1 MKMTLPFKPHVLA
14 LICSAGL
21 CAASTGLYIKS
32 RTVEA
37 PVEPQSTQL
46 AVSDAA
52 AVTFP
57 ATVSAPPVTP
67 AVVKSAFSTAQID
80 QWVAPVA
87 LYPDALLS
95 QVLMASTYPTNV
107 AQAVQWS
114 HDNPL
119 KQGDAAIQAV
129 SDQPWD
135 ASVKSLVAFPQLM
148 ALMGENPQWV
158 QNLGDAFLAQP
169 QDVMDSV
176 QRLRQLAQQTGSLK
190 SSTEQKVITTT
201 KKAVP
206 VKQTV
211 TAPVIPSNTVL
222 TANPVITEPATT
234 VISIEPANPDVVYIP
249 NYNPTVVY
257 GNWANTAYP
266 PVYLPPPAGEPF
278 VDSFVRGFGYSMGVA
293 TTYAL
298 FSSIDWDDDDHDH
311 HHHDN
316 DDYHHHDGG
325 HRDGNDWQHNGDN
338 INIDV
343 NNFNRITG
351 EHLTDK
357 NMAWRHNP
365 NYRNGVPYHDQDM
378 AKRFHQTDV
387 NGGMSATQL
396 PAPTRDS
403 QRQAAANQFQQRTHA
418 APVITRD
425 TQRQAAAQRFNE
437 AEHYGSY
444 DDFHDFSRRQPLTQ
458 QQKDAAPVITRDT
471 QRQAAAQRF
480 NEAEHYGSYD
490 DFHDFSRRQPLTQQ
504 QKDAARQR
512 YQSASPEQRQA
523 VRERM
528 QTNPKIQQRREA
540 ARERIQSASPE
551 QRQAVREKMQTNPQ
565 NQQRRDA
572 ARERIQSASP
582 EQRQVFKEKVQ
593 QRPLNQQQR
602 DNARQRVQSASP
614 EQRQV
619 FREKVQESR
628 PQRLNDSNHTV
639 RLNNEQRSAVRER
652 LSERGARRLER

>member
-21 CAASTGLYIKS
+21 CAASAGLYIKS

-37 PVEPQSTQL
+37 PVEAQSTQQN
-46 AVSDAA
+46 APDIS
-52 AVTFP
+52 AVTLP

-190 SSTEQKVITTT
+190 SSTEQKIITTT
-201 KKAVP
+201 KKVVP
-206 VKQTV
+206 VNQPAN
-211 TAPVIPSNTVL
+211 APVTQSNTVS
-222 TANPVITEPATT
+222 TSSPVVAEPAPTVIT
-234 VISIEPANPDVVYIP
+234 IEPANPDVVYIP
-249 NYNPTVVY
+249 NYNPNVVY
-257 GNWANTAYP
+257 GSWANTAYP

-278 VDSFVRGFGYSMGVA
+278 VDSFVREFGYSMGVA

-298 FSSIDWDDDDHDH
+298 FSSIDWDDEDHDH
-311 HHHDN
+311 HHHDD

-343 NNFNRITG
+343 NNFNHITG
-351 EHLTDK
+351 EHLTDN

-396 PAPTRDS
+396 PALSRDS
-403 QRQAAANQFQQRTHA
+403 QRQAAASQFQQRTYT
-418 APVITRD
+418 APVITRY

-444 DDFHDFSRRQPLTQ
+444 DDFR
-458 QQKDAAPVITRDT
+458 
-471 QRQAAAQRF
+471 
-480 NEAEHYGSYD
+480 E
-490 DFHDFSRRQPLTQQ
+490 FSRRQPLTQQ

-523 VRERM
+523 VRE
-528 QTNPKIQQRREA
+528 
-540 ARERIQSASPE
+540 
-551 QRQAVREKMQTNPQ
+551 KMQTNPQ
-565 NQQRRDA
+565 NQQRKEA
-572 ARERIQSASP
+572 ARERIQSATP

-628 PQRLNDSNHTV
+628 PQRLNDSNRTA

-652 LSERGARRLER
+652 L

>member
-21 CAASTGLYIKS
+21 CAASAGLYIKS

-37 PVEPQSTQL
+37 PVEPQSTQQT
-46 AVSDAA
+46 APDIT
-52 AVTFP
+52 AVTLP

-87 LYPDALLS
+87 LYPDSLLS
-95 QVLMASTYPTNV
+95 QVLMASTYPANV

-211 TAPVIPSNTVL
+211 TAPVIPSNTVS

-311 HHHDN
+311 HHD

-325 HRDGNDWQHNGDN
+325 HRDGNGWQHNGDN

-396 PAPTRDS
+396 PAPTRDR
-403 QRQAAANQFQQRTHA
+403 QRQAAASQFQQRTHA

-444 DDFHDFSRRQPLTQ
+444 DDFR
-458 QQKDAAPVITRDT
+458 
-471 QRQAAAQRF
+471 
-480 NEAEHYGSYD
+480 
-490 DFHDFSRRQPLTQQ
+490 DFSRRQPLTQQ

-523 VRERM
+523 VHEKM
-528 QTNPKIQQRREA
+528 QTNPQNQQRREA
-540 ARERIQSASPE
+540 ARERIQPASPE
-551 QRQAVREKMQTNPQ
+551 QRQTVREKMQTNPQ
-565 NQQRRDA
+565 IQQRRDA

-628 PQRLNDSNHTV
+628 PQRLNDSNHTA

>member
-21 CAASTGLYIKS
+21 CAASAGLYIKS

-37 PVEPQSTQL
+37 PVEAQSTQQN
-46 AVSDAA
+46 APDIS
-52 AVTFP
+52 AVTLP

-190 SSTEQKVITTT
+190 SSTEQKIITTT
-201 KKAVP
+201 KKVVP
-206 VKQTV
+206 VNQPAN
-211 TAPVIPSNTVL
+211 APVTQSNTVS
-222 TANPVITEPATT
+222 TSSPVVAEPAPTVIT
-234 VISIEPANPDVVYIP
+234 IEPANPDVVYIP
-249 NYNPTVVY
+249 NYNPNVVY
-257 GNWANTAYP
+257 GSWANTAYP

-278 VDSFVRGFGYSMGVA
+278 VDSFVREFGYSMGIA

-298 FSSIDWDDDDHDH
+298 FSSIDWDDEDHDH
-311 HHHDN
+311 HHHDD

-343 NNFNRITG
+343 NNFNHITG
-351 EHLTDK
+351 EHLTDN

-396 PAPTRDS
+396 PALSRDS
-403 QRQAAANQFQQRTHA
+403 QRQAAASQFQQRTYT
-418 APVITRD
+418 APVITRY

-444 DDFHDFSRRQPLTQ
+444 DDFR
-458 QQKDAAPVITRDT
+458 
-471 QRQAAAQRF
+471 
-480 NEAEHYGSYD
+480 E
-490 DFHDFSRRQPLTQQ
+490 FSRRQPLTQQ

-523 VRERM
+523 VRE
-528 QTNPKIQQRREA
+528 
-540 ARERIQSASPE
+540 
-551 QRQAVREKMQTNPQ
+551 KMQTNPQ
-565 NQQRRDA
+565 NQQRKEA
-572 ARERIQSASP
+572 ARERIQSATP

-628 PQRLNDSNHTV
+628 PQRLNDSNRTA

>member
-266 PVYLPPPAGEPF
+266 PVYMPPPAGEPF

-325 HRDGNDWQHNGDN
+325 HRDGNGWQHNGDN

-403 QRQAAANQFQQRTHA
+403 QRQAAANQFQQRTH
-418 APVITRD
+418 
-425 TQRQAAAQRFNE
+425 
-437 AEHYGSY
+437 
-444 DDFHDFSRRQPLTQ
+444 
-458 QQKDAAPVITRDT
+458 AAPVITRDT

-639 RLNNEQRSAVRER
+639 RLNNEQRSAVCER

>member
-37 PVEPQSTQL
+37 PVEPQSTQQT
-46 AVSDAA
+46 APDIT
-52 AVTFP
+52 AVTLP

-87 LYPDALLS
+87 LYPDSLLS
-95 QVLMASTYPTNV
+95 QVLMASTYPANV

-206 VKQTV
+206 VTQTV
-211 TAPVIPSNTVL
+211 TAPVIPSNTVS
-222 TANPVITEPATT
+222 TASPVITEPATT

-278 VDSFVRGFGYSMGVA
+278 IDSFVRGFGYSMGVA

-311 HHHDN
+311 HHDD

-325 HRDGNDWQHNGDN
+325 HRDGNGWQHNGDN

-403 QRQAAANQFQQRTHA
+403 QRQAAASQFQQRTHA

-437 AEHYGSY
+437 AENYGSY
-444 DDFHDFSRRQPLTQ
+444 DDFR
-458 QQKDAAPVITRDT
+458 
-471 QRQAAAQRF
+471 
-480 NEAEHYGSYD
+480 
-490 DFHDFSRRQPLTQQ
+490 DFSRRQPLTQQ

-523 VRERM
+523 VRE
-528 QTNPKIQQRREA
+528 
-540 ARERIQSASPE
+540 
-551 QRQAVREKMQTNPQ
+551 KMQTNPQ
-565 NQQRRDA
+565 IQQRRDA

-639 RLNNEQRSAVRER
+639 RLNNEQRSAVCER

>member
-21 CAASTGLYIKS
+21 CAASAGLYIKS

-37 PVEPQSTQL
+37 PVETQSTQL

-52 AVTFP
+52 AVTLP

-201 KKAVP
+201 KKTVP
-206 VKQTV
+206 VTQTV
-211 TAPVIPSNTVL
+211 TAPVIPSNTVS

-234 VISIEPANPDVVYIP
+234 VISIEPGNPDVVYIP

-311 HHHDN
+311 HHHD
-316 DDYHHHDGG
+316 DDNYHHHDGG
-325 HRDGNDWQHNGDN
+325 HRDGNGWQHNGDN

-403 QRQAAANQFQQRTHA
+403 QRQAAASQFQQRTHA

-444 DDFHDFSRRQPLTQ
+444 DDFRDFSRRQPLTQ
-458 QQKDAAPVITRDT
+458 QQKDALVSVIS
-471 QRQAAAQRF
+471 QLLL
-480 NEAEHYGSYD
+480 S
-490 DFHDFSRRQPLTQQ
+490 S
-504 QKDAARQR
+504 ARQFTR
-512 YQSASPEQRQA
+512 KCRL
-523 VRERM
+523 
-528 QTNPKIQQRREA
+528 TRRTSSE
-540 ARERIQSASPE
+540 E
-551 QRQAVREKMQTNPQ
+551 
-565 NQQRRDA
+565 
-572 ARERIQSASP
+572 
-582 EQRQVFKEKVQ
+582 
-593 QRPLNQQQR
+593 
-602 DNARQRVQSASP
+602 RQRVSAFSPPRLSSARQSARKCRLTHRSSS
-614 EQRQV
+614 EETQRVSV
-619 FREKVQESR
+619 FSQ
-628 PQRLNDSNHTV
+628 P
-639 RLNNEQRSAVRER
+639 R
-652 LSERGARRLER
+652 LSSARCLRKKYSSAH

>member
-21 CAASTGLYIKS
+21 CAASAGLYIKS

-37 PVEPQSTQL
+37 PVEAQSTQL

-52 AVTFP
+52 AVTLP

-87 LYPDALLS
+87 LYPDSLLS

-211 TAPVIPSNTVL
+211 TAPVIPSNTVS

-249 NYNPTVVY
+249 NYNPTMVY
-257 GNWANTAYP
+257 GTGPILRIRRFICHHQPENRLLTALCADSAIAWALLPRTHYSAASTGTMTIMTIIIMTMMIITTTMAVIVTVMAGNTT
-266 PVYLPPPAGEPF
+266 
-278 VDSFVRGFGYSMGVA
+278 A
-293 TTYAL
+293 TT
-298 FSSIDWDDDDHDH
+298 SIS
-311 HHHDN
+311 
-316 DDYHHHDGG
+316 
-325 HRDGNDWQHNGDN
+325 
-338 INIDV
+338 
-343 NNFNRITG
+343 T
-351 EHLTDK
+351 
-357 NMAWRHNP
+357 
-365 NYRNGVPYHDQDM
+365 
-378 AKRFHQTDV
+378 
-387 NGGMSATQL
+387 
-396 PAPTRDS
+396 
-403 QRQAAANQFQQRTHA
+403 
-418 APVITRD
+418 
-425 TQRQAAAQRFNE
+425 
-437 AEHYGSY
+437 
-444 DDFHDFSRRQPLTQ
+444 
-458 QQKDAAPVITRDT
+458 
-471 QRQAAAQRF
+471 
-480 NEAEHYGSYD
+480 
-490 DFHDFSRRQPLTQQ
+490 
-504 QKDAARQR
+504 
-512 YQSASPEQRQA
+512 
-523 VRERM
+523 
-528 QTNPKIQQRREA
+528 
-540 ARERIQSASPE
+540 
-551 QRQAVREKMQTNPQ
+551 
-565 NQQRRDA
+565 
-572 ARERIQSASP
+572 
-582 EQRQVFKEKVQ
+582 
-593 QRPLNQQQR
+593 
-602 DNARQRVQSASP
+602 
-614 EQRQV
+614 
-619 FREKVQESR
+619 
-628 PQRLNDSNHTV
+628 
-639 RLNNEQRSAVRER
+639 
-652 LSERGARRLER
+652 

>member
-37 PVEPQSTQL
+37 PVEPQSTQQT
-46 AVSDAA
+46 APDIT
-52 AVTFP
+52 AVTLP

-87 LYPDALLS
+87 LYPDSLLS
-95 QVLMASTYPTNV
+95 QVLMASTYPANV

-222 TANPVITEPATT
+222 TASPVITEPATT

-278 VDSFVRGFGYSMGVA
+278 IDSFVRGFGYSMGVA

-311 HHHDN
+311 HHD

-325 HRDGNDWQHNGDN
+325 HRDGNGWQHNGDN

-403 QRQAAANQFQQRTHA
+403 QRQAAASQFQQRTHA

-437 AEHYGSY
+437 AENYGSY
-444 DDFHDFSRRQPLTQ
+444 DDFR
-458 QQKDAAPVITRDT
+458 
-471 QRQAAAQRF
+471 
-480 NEAEHYGSYD
+480 
-490 DFHDFSRRQPLTQQ
+490 DFSRRQPLTQQ

-523 VRERM
+523 VRE
-528 QTNPKIQQRREA
+528 
-540 ARERIQSASPE
+540 
-551 QRQAVREKMQTNPQ
+551 KMQTNPQ
-565 NQQRRDA
+565 IQQRRDA

-652 LSERGARRLER
+652 LSERGARRQER

>member
-37 PVEPQSTQL
+37 PVEPQSTQQT
-46 AVSDAA
+46 APDIT
-52 AVTFP
+52 AVTLP

-87 LYPDALLS
+87 LYPDSLLS
-95 QVLMASTYPTNV
+95 QVLMASTYPANV

-211 TAPVIPSNTVL
+211 TAPVIPSNTVS

-311 HHHDN
+311 HHHDD

-325 HRDGNDWQHNGDN
+325 HRDGNGWQHNGDN

-403 QRQAAANQFQQRTHA
+403 QRQAAA
-418 APVITRD
+418 
-425 TQRQAAAQRFNE
+425 QRFNE

-444 DDFHDFSRRQPLTQ
+444 DDFR
-458 QQKDAAPVITRDT
+458 
-471 QRQAAAQRF
+471 
-480 NEAEHYGSYD
+480 
-490 DFHDFSRRQPLTQQ
+490 DFSRRQPLTQQ

-523 VRERM
+523 VHEKM
-528 QTNPKIQQRREA
+528 QTNPQNQQRREA
-540 ARERIQSASPE
+540 ARERIQPASPE

-565 NQQRRDA
+565 IQQRRDA

-628 PQRLNDSNHTV
+628 PQRLNDSNHTA

>member
-87 LYPDALLS
+87 LYPDTLLS

-311 HHHDN
+311 HHDD

-325 HRDGNDWQHNGDN
+325 HRDGNGWQHNGDN

-458 QQKDAAPVITRDT
+458 QQKDAA
-471 QRQAAAQRF
+471 
-480 NEAEHYGSYD
+480 
-490 DFHDFSRRQPLTQQ
+490 
-504 QKDAARQR
+504 RQR

-528 QTNPKIQQRREA
+528 QTNPQIQQRREA

>member
-21 CAASTGLYIKS
+21 CAASAGLYIKS

-37 PVEPQSTQL
+37 PVEPQSTQQT
-46 AVSDAA
+46 APDIT
-52 AVTFP
+52 AVTLP

-222 TANPVITEPATT
+222 TANPV
-234 VISIEPANPDVVYIP
+234 NPDVVYIP

-311 HHHDN
+311 HHHDD

-325 HRDGNDWQHNGDN
+325 HRDGNGWQHNGDN

-458 QQKDAAPVITRDT
+458 QQKDAA
-471 QRQAAAQRF
+471 
-480 NEAEHYGSYD
+480 
-490 DFHDFSRRQPLTQQ
+490 
-504 QKDAARQR
+504 RQR
-512 YQSASPEQRQA
+512 Y
-523 VRERM
+523 
-528 QTNPKIQQRREA
+528 
-540 ARERIQSASPE
+540 QSASPE

-639 RLNNEQRSAVRER
+639 RLNNEQRSAVHER

>member
-37 PVEPQSTQL
+37 PVEPQSTQQT
-46 AVSDAA
+46 APDIT
-52 AVTFP
+52 AVTLP

-87 LYPDALLS
+87 LYPDSLLS
-95 QVLMASTYPTNV
+95 QVLMASTYPANV

-222 TANPVITEPATT
+222 TASPVITEPATT

-257 GNWANTAYP
+257 GTGPILRIRRFICHHQPENRLLTALCADSAIAWVLLPRTHYSAASTGMTTIMTIIIMTMMIIITTMAVIVTVMAGNTT
-266 PVYLPPPAGEPF
+266 
-278 VDSFVRGFGYSMGVA
+278 A
-293 TTYAL
+293 TT
-298 FSSIDWDDDDHDH
+298 SISTSTISTVSPVSILLIRIWH
-311 HHHDN
+311 
-316 DDYHHHDGG
+316 GG
-325 HRDGNDWQHNGDN
+325 TIQTTVMVCPIMIRIWQSGF
-338 INIDV
+338 I
-343 NNFNRITG
+343 
-351 EHLTDK
+351 K
-357 NMAWRHNP
+357 P
-365 NYRNGVPYHDQDM
+365 
-378 AKRFHQTDV
+378 
-387 NGGMSATQL
+387 MST
-396 PAPTRDS
+396 
-403 QRQAAANQFQQRTHA
+403 
-418 APVITRD
+418 
-425 TQRQAAAQRFNE
+425 
-437 AEHYGSY
+437 AE
-444 DDFHDFSRRQPLTQ
+444 
-458 QQKDAAPVITRDT
+458 
-471 QRQAAAQRF
+471 
-480 NEAEHYGSYD
+480 
-490 DFHDFSRRQPLTQQ
+490 
-504 QKDAARQR
+504 
-512 YQSASPEQRQA
+512 
-523 VRERM
+523 
-528 QTNPKIQQRREA
+528 
-540 ARERIQSASPE
+540 
-551 QRQAVREKMQTNPQ
+551 
-565 NQQRRDA
+565 
-572 ARERIQSASP
+572 
-582 EQRQVFKEKVQ
+582 
-593 QRPLNQQQR
+593 
-602 DNARQRVQSASP
+602 
-614 EQRQV
+614 
-619 FREKVQESR
+619 
-628 PQRLNDSNHTV
+628 
-639 RLNNEQRSAVRER
+639 
-652 LSERGARRLER
+652 

>member
-21 CAASTGLYIKS
+21 CAASAGLYIKS

-37 PVEPQSTQL
+37 PVEAPVEAQSTQQT
-46 AVSDAA
+46 APDIS
-52 AVTFP
+52 AVTLP
-57 ATVSAPPVTP
+57 ATVSVPPVTP

-87 LYPDALLS
+87 LYPDSLLS
-95 QVLMASTYPTNV
+95 QVLMASTYPANV

-190 SSTEQKVITTT
+190 SSTEQKIITTT
-201 KKAVP
+201 KKVVP
-206 VKQTV
+206 VNQPAN
-211 TAPVIPSNTVL
+211 APATQSNTVS
-222 TANPVITEPATT
+222 TSSPVVAEPAPTVIT
-234 VISIEPANPDVVYIP
+234 IEPANPDVVYIP
-249 NYNPTVVY
+249 NYNPNVVY
-257 GNWANTAYP
+257 GSWANTAYP

-311 HHHDN
+311 HHHDD

-365 NYRNGVPYHDQDM
+365 NYRNGVTYHDQDM

-396 PAPTRDS
+396 PALSRDS
-403 QRQAAANQFQQRTHA
+403 QRQAAASQFQQRTHA

-437 AEHYGSY
+437 AEHNGSY
-444 DDFHDFSRRQPLTQ
+444 DDFREFSR
-458 QQKDAAPVITRDT
+458 
-471 QRQAAAQRF
+471 
-480 NEAEHYGSYD
+480 H
-490 DFHDFSRRQPLTQQ
+490 QPLTQQ

-523 VRERM
+523 VREKI
-528 QTNPKIQQRREA
+528 QANPQNQQRREA
-540 ARERIQSASPE
+540 ARQRIQSASPE
-551 QRQAVREKMQTNPQ
+551 L
-565 NQQRRDA
+565 
-572 ARERIQSASP
+572 
-582 EQRQVFKEKVQ
+582 RQVFKEKVQ
-593 QRPLNQQQR
+593 QRPLNQEQR

-614 EQRQV
+614 EQRPF

-628 PQRLNDSNHTV
+628 PQRLNDSNRTA
-639 RLNNEQRSAVRER
+639 RLNNEQWSAVRER

>member
-37 PVEPQSTQL
+37 PVEPQSTQQT
-46 AVSDAA
+46 APDIT
-52 AVTFP
+52 AVTLP

-87 LYPDALLS
+87 LYPDSLLS
-95 QVLMASTYPTNV
+95 QVLMASTYPANV

-158 QNLGDAFLAQP
+158 QILAQP

-206 VKQTV
+206 VTQTV
-211 TAPVIPSNTVL
+211 TAPVIPSNTVS
-222 TANPVITEPATT
+222 TASPVITEPATT

-278 VDSFVRGFGYSMGVA
+278 IDSFVRGFGYSMGVA

-311 HHHDN
+311 HHHDD

-325 HRDGNDWQHNGDN
+325 HRDGNGWQHNGDN

-403 QRQAAANQFQQRTHA
+403 QRQAAASQFQQRTHA

-437 AEHYGSY
+437 AENYGSY
-444 DDFHDFSRRQPLTQ
+444 DDFR
-458 QQKDAAPVITRDT
+458 
-471 QRQAAAQRF
+471 
-480 NEAEHYGSYD
+480 
-490 DFHDFSRRQPLTQQ
+490 DFSRRQPLTQQ

-523 VRERM
+523 VREKM
-528 QTNPKIQQRREA
+528 QTNPQIQQRRDA

-565 NQQRRDA
+565 IQQRRDA

-652 LSERGARRLER
+652 LSERGARRQER

>member
-206 VKQTV
+206 VTQTV
-211 TAPVIPSNTVL
+211 TAPVIPSNTVS
-222 TANPVITEPATT
+222 TATPVITEPATT
-234 VISIEPANPDVVYIP
+234 VISIEPGNPDVVYIP

-311 HHHDN
+311 HHHDDDDYHHDD

-325 HRDGNDWQHNGDN
+325 HRDGNGWQHNGDN

-403 QRQAAANQFQQRTHA
+403 QRQAAASQFQQRTHA

-444 DDFHDFSRRQPLTQ
+444 DDFRDFSRRQPL
-458 QQKDAAPVITRDT
+458 I
-471 QRQAAAQRF
+471 
-480 NEAEHYGSYD
+480 
-490 DFHDFSRRQPLTQQ
+490 QQ

-528 QTNPKIQQRREA
+528 QTNPQIQQRREA

-565 NQQRRDA
+565 IQQRRDA

-628 PQRLNDSNHTV
+628 PQRLNDSNHTG

>member
-311 HHHDN
+311 HHD

-325 HRDGNDWQHNGDN
+325 HRDGNGWQHNGDN

-403 QRQAAANQFQQRTHA
+403 QRQAAANQFQQRTH
-418 APVITRD
+418 
-425 TQRQAAAQRFNE
+425 
-437 AEHYGSY
+437 
-444 DDFHDFSRRQPLTQ
+444 
-458 QQKDAAPVITRDT
+458 AAPVITRDT

-639 RLNNEQRSAVRER
+639 RLNNEQRSAVCER

>member
-21 CAASTGLYIKS
+21 CAASAGLYIKS

-37 PVEPQSTQL
+37 PVEAQSTQQT
-46 AVSDAA
+46 APDIS
-52 AVTFP
+52 AVTLP
-57 ATVSAPPVTP
+57 ATVSVPPVTP

-87 LYPDALLS
+87 LYPDSLLS
-95 QVLMASTYPTNV
+95 QVLMASTYPANV

-129 SDQPWD
+129 SGQPWD

-190 SSTEQKVITTT
+190 SSTEQKIITTT
-201 KKAVP
+201 KKVVP
-206 VKQTV
+206 VNQPAN
-211 TAPVIPSNTVL
+211 APATQSNTVS
-222 TANPVITEPATT
+222 TSSPVVAEPAPTVIT
-234 VISIEPANPDVVYIP
+234 IEPANPDVVYIP
-249 NYNPTVVY
+249 NYNPNVVY
-257 GNWANTAYP
+257 GSWANTAYP

-311 HHHDN
+311 HHHDD

-365 NYRNGVPYHDQDM
+365 NYRNGVTYHDQDM

-396 PAPTRDS
+396 PALSRDS
-403 QRQAAANQFQQRTHA
+403 QRQAAASQFQQRTHA

-437 AEHYGSY
+437 AEHNGSY
-444 DDFHDFSRRQPLTQ
+444 DDFR
-458 QQKDAAPVITRDT
+458 
-471 QRQAAAQRF
+471 
-480 NEAEHYGSYD
+480 
-490 DFHDFSRRQPLTQQ
+490 DFSRRQPLTQQ

-523 VRERM
+523 VHEKI
-528 QTNPKIQQRREA
+528 QANPQNQQRREA
-540 ARERIQSASPE
+540 ARQRIQSAPPE

-565 NQQRRDA
+565 NQQRREA
-572 ARERIQSASP
+572 ARQRIQSASP
-582 EQRQVFKEKVQ
+582 ELRQVFKEKVQ
-593 QRPLNQQQR
+593 QRPLNQEQR

-614 EQRQV
+614 EQRPF

-628 PQRLNDSNHTV
+628 PQRLNDSNRTA

>member
-21 CAASTGLYIKS
+21 CSASAGLYIKS

-37 PVEPQSTQL
+37 PVEAQSTQL
-46 AVSDAA
+46 AAPDIT
-52 AVTFP
+52 AVTLP

-67 AVVKSAFSTAQID
+67 AVVKTAFSTAQID

-87 LYPDALLS
+87 LYPDSLLS
-95 QVLMASTYPTNV
+95 QVLMASTYPANV

-201 KKAVP
+201 KKAIP

-211 TAPVIPSNTVL
+211 TAPVIPPNTVT

-311 HHHDN
+311 HHDD

-325 HRDGNDWQHNGDN
+325 HRDGNGWQHNGDN

-403 QRQAAANQFQQRTHA
+403 QRQAAASQFQQRTHA
-418 APVITRD
+418 TPVITRD

-444 DDFHDFSRRQPLTQ
+444 DDFR
-458 QQKDAAPVITRDT
+458 
-471 QRQAAAQRF
+471 
-480 NEAEHYGSYD
+480 
-490 DFHDFSRRQPLTQQ
+490 DFSRRQPLTQQ

-528 QTNPKIQQRREA
+528 QTNPQNQQRKEA

-551 QRQAVREKMQTNPQ
+551 QRQALREKMQNRPITQ
-565 NQQRRDA
+565 QQREA
-572 ARERIQSASP
+572 ARQRIQSATP
-582 EQRQVFKEKVQ
+582 EQRQVFREKVQ
-593 QRPLNQQQR
+593 QRPQNQQQR
-602 DNARQRVQSASP
+602 DNARQRVQSASL

-628 PQRLNDSNHTV
+628 PQRLNDSNRTA

>member
-21 CAASTGLYIKS
+21 CAASAGLYIKS

-37 PVEPQSTQL
+37 PVEPLSTQL

-52 AVTFP
+52 AVTLP

-87 LYPDALLS
+87 LYPDSLLS
-95 QVLMASTYPTNV
+95 QVLMASTYPANV

-211 TAPVIPSNTVL
+211 TVPVIPSNTVSA
-222 TANPVITEPATT
+222 ANPVITEPATT

-311 HHHDN
+311 HHHDD

-325 HRDGNDWQHNGDN
+325 HRDGNGWQHNGDN

-403 QRQAAANQFQQRTHA
+403 QRQAAASQFQQRTHA

-444 DDFHDFSRRQPLTQ
+444 DDFR
-458 QQKDAAPVITRDT
+458 
-471 QRQAAAQRF
+471 
-480 NEAEHYGSYD
+480 
-490 DFHDFSRRQPLTQQ
+490 DFSRRQPLTQQ

-528 QTNPKIQQRREA
+528 QTNPQIQQRREA
-540 ARERIQSASPE
+540 ARERIQPASPE
-551 QRQAVREKMQTNPQ
+551 QR
-565 NQQRRDA
+565 
-572 ARERIQSASP
+572 
-582 EQRQVFKEKVQ
+582 
-593 QRPLNQQQR
+593 
-602 DNARQRVQSASP
+602 
-614 EQRQV
+614 
-619 FREKVQESR
+619 
-628 PQRLNDSNHTV
+628 
-639 RLNNEQRSAVRER
+639 
-652 LSERGARRLER
+652 

>member
-107 AQAVQWS
+107 AQAV
-114 HDNPL
+114 
-119 KQGDAAIQAV
+119 
-129 SDQPWD
+129 
-135 ASVKSLVAFPQLM
+135 
-148 ALMGENPQWV
+148 QWV

-325 HRDGNDWQHNGDN
+325 HRDGNGWQHNGDN

-403 QRQAAANQFQQRTHA
+403 QRQAAANQFQQRTH
-418 APVITRD
+418 
-425 TQRQAAAQRFNE
+425 
-437 AEHYGSY
+437 
-444 DDFHDFSRRQPLTQ
+444 
-458 QQKDAAPVITRDT
+458 AAPVITRDT

-639 RLNNEQRSAVRER
+639 RLNNEQRSAVCER

>member
-21 CAASTGLYIKS
+21 CAASAGLYIKS

-37 PVEPQSTQL
+37 PVEPLSTQL

-52 AVTFP
+52 AVTLP

-87 LYPDALLS
+87 LYPDSLLS
-95 QVLMASTYPTNV
+95 QVLMASTYPANV

-311 HHHDN
+311 HHD

-325 HRDGNDWQHNGDN
+325 HRDGNGWQHNGDN

-403 QRQAAANQFQQRTHA
+403 QRQAAASQFQQRTHA

-444 DDFHDFSRRQPLTQ
+444 DDFR
-458 QQKDAAPVITRDT
+458 
-471 QRQAAAQRF
+471 
-480 NEAEHYGSYD
+480 
-490 DFHDFSRRQPLTQQ
+490 DFSRRQPLTQQ

-528 QTNPKIQQRREA
+528 QTNPQIQQRREA

-565 NQQRRDA
+565 IQQRREA

-628 PQRLNDSNHTV
+628 PQRLNDSNHTA
-639 RLNNEQRSAVRER
+639 RLNNDQRSAVRER

>member
-21 CAASTGLYIKS
+21 CAASAGLYIKS

-37 PVEPQSTQL
+37 PVEAQSTQQT
-46 AVSDAA
+46 APDIS
-52 AVTFP
+52 AVTLP
-57 ATVSAPPVTP
+57 ATVSVPPVTP

-87 LYPDALLS
+87 LYPDSLLS
-95 QVLMASTYPTNV
+95 QVLMASTYPANV

-190 SSTEQKVITTT
+190 SSTEQKIITTT
-201 KKAVP
+201 KKVVP
-206 VKQTV
+206 VNQPAN
-211 TAPVIPSNTVL
+211 APATQSNTVS
-222 TANPVITEPATT
+222 TSSPVVAEPAPTVIT
-234 VISIEPANPDVVYIP
+234 IEPANPDVVYIP
-249 NYNPTVVY
+249 NYNPNVVY
-257 GNWANTAYP
+257 GSWANTAYP

-311 HHHDN
+311 HHHDD

-365 NYRNGVPYHDQDM
+365 NYRNGVTYHDQDM

-396 PAPTRDS
+396 PALSRDS
-403 QRQAAANQFQQRTHA
+403 QRQAAASQFQQRTHA

-437 AEHYGSY
+437 AEHNGSY
-444 DDFHDFSRRQPLTQ
+444 DDFREFSR
-458 QQKDAAPVITRDT
+458 
-471 QRQAAAQRF
+471 
-480 NEAEHYGSYD
+480 H
-490 DFHDFSRRQPLTQQ
+490 QPLTQQ

-523 VRERM
+523 VREKI
-528 QTNPKIQQRREA
+528 QANPQNQQRREA
-540 ARERIQSASPE
+540 ARQRIQSASPE
-551 QRQAVREKMQTNPQ
+551 L
-565 NQQRRDA
+565 
-572 ARERIQSASP
+572 
-582 EQRQVFKEKVQ
+582 RQVFKEKVQ
-593 QRPLNQQQR
+593 QRPLNQEQR
-602 DNARQRVQSASP
+602 DNVRQRVQSASP
-614 EQRQV
+614 EQRPF

-628 PQRLNDSNHTV
+628 PQRLNDSNRTA
-639 RLNNEQRSAVRER
+639 RLNNEQWSAVRER

>member
-1 MKMTLPFKPHVLA
+1 MKMTLPFKPHALA

-37 PVEPQSTQL
+37 PVEPQSTQQT
-46 AVSDAA
+46 APDIT
-52 AVTFP
+52 AVTLP

-87 LYPDALLS
+87 LYPDSLLS
-95 QVLMASTYPTNV
+95 QVLMASTYPANV

-206 VKQTV
+206 VTQTV
-211 TAPVIPSNTVL
+211 TAPVIPSNTVS
-222 TANPVITEPATT
+222 TASPVITEPATT

-278 VDSFVRGFGYSMGVA
+278 IDSFVRGFGYSMGVA

-311 HHHDN
+311 HHHDD

-325 HRDGNDWQHNGDN
+325 HRDGNGWQHNGDN

-403 QRQAAANQFQQRTHA
+403 QRQAAA
-418 APVITRD
+418 
-425 TQRQAAAQRFNE
+425 QRFNE
-437 AEHYGSY
+437 AENYGSY
-444 DDFHDFSRRQPLTQ
+444 DDFR
-458 QQKDAAPVITRDT
+458 
-471 QRQAAAQRF
+471 
-480 NEAEHYGSYD
+480 
-490 DFHDFSRRQPLTQQ
+490 DFSRRQPLTQQ

-523 VRERM
+523 VRE
-528 QTNPKIQQRREA
+528 
-540 ARERIQSASPE
+540 
-551 QRQAVREKMQTNPQ
+551 KMQTNPQ
-565 NQQRRDA
+565 IQQRRDA

-652 LSERGARRLER
+652 LSERGARRQER

>member
-37 PVEPQSTQL
+37 PVEPQSTQQT
-46 AVSDAA
+46 APDIT
-52 AVTFP
+52 AVTLP

-87 LYPDALLS
+87 LYPDSLLS
-95 QVLMASTYPTNV
+95 QVLMASTYPANV

-222 TANPVITEPATT
+222 TASPVITEPATT

-278 VDSFVRGFGYSMGVA
+278 IDSFVRGFGYSMGVA

-311 HHHDN
+311 HHHDD

-325 HRDGNDWQHNGDN
+325 HRDGNGWQHNGDN

-387 NGGMSATQL
+387 NGGMSATQR

-403 QRQAAANQFQQRTHA
+403 QRQAAA
-418 APVITRD
+418 
-425 TQRQAAAQRFNE
+425 QRFNE
-437 AEHYGSY
+437 AENYGSY
-444 DDFHDFSRRQPLTQ
+444 DDFR
-458 QQKDAAPVITRDT
+458 
-471 QRQAAAQRF
+471 
-480 NEAEHYGSYD
+480 
-490 DFHDFSRRQPLTQQ
+490 DFSRRQPLTQQ

-523 VRERM
+523 VRE
-528 QTNPKIQQRREA
+528 
-540 ARERIQSASPE
+540 
-551 QRQAVREKMQTNPQ
+551 KMQTNPQ
-565 NQQRRDA
+565 IQQRRDA

-652 LSERGARRLER
+652 LSERGARRQER

>member
-37 PVEPQSTQL
+37 PVEPQSTQQT
-46 AVSDAA
+46 APDIT
-52 AVTFP
+52 AVTLP

-87 LYPDALLS
+87 LYPDSLLS
-95 QVLMASTYPTNV
+95 QVLMASTYPANV

-206 VKQTV
+206 VTQTV
-211 TAPVIPSNTVL
+211 TAPVIPSNTVS
-222 TANPVITEPATT
+222 TASPVITEPATT

-278 VDSFVRGFGYSMGVA
+278 IDSFVRGFGYSMGVA

-311 HHHDN
+311 HHHD
-316 DDYHHHDGG
+316 GG
-325 HRDGNDWQHNGDN
+325 HRDGNGWQHNGDN

-403 QRQAAANQFQQRTHA
+403 QRQAAASQFQQRTHA

-437 AEHYGSY
+437 AENYGSY
-444 DDFHDFSRRQPLTQ
+444 DDFR
-458 QQKDAAPVITRDT
+458 
-471 QRQAAAQRF
+471 
-480 NEAEHYGSYD
+480 
-490 DFHDFSRRQPLTQQ
+490 DFSRRQPLTQQ

-523 VRERM
+523 VRE
-528 QTNPKIQQRREA
+528 
-540 ARERIQSASPE
+540 
-551 QRQAVREKMQTNPQ
+551 KMQTNPQ
-565 NQQRRDA
+565 IQQRRDA

-652 LSERGARRLER
+652 LSERGARRQER

>member
-37 PVEPQSTQL
+37 PVEPQSTQQT
-46 AVSDAA
+46 APDIT
-52 AVTFP
+52 AVTLP

-87 LYPDALLS
+87 LYPDSLLS
-95 QVLMASTYPTNV
+95 QVLMASTYPANV

-206 VKQTV
+206 VTQTV
-211 TAPVIPSNTVL
+211 TAPVIPSNTVS
-222 TANPVITEPATT
+222 TASPIITEPATT

-278 VDSFVRGFGYSMGVA
+278 IDSFVRGFGYSMGVA

-298 FSSIDWDDDDHDH
+298 FSSIDWDDDHDH
-311 HHHDN
+311 HHHDD

-325 HRDGNDWQHNGDN
+325 HRDGNGWQHNGDN

-403 QRQAAANQFQQRTHA
+403 QRQAAASQFQQRTHA

-444 DDFHDFSRRQPLTQ
+444 DDFR
-458 QQKDAAPVITRDT
+458 
-471 QRQAAAQRF
+471 
-480 NEAEHYGSYD
+480 
-490 DFHDFSRRQPLTQQ
+490 DFSRRQPLTQQ

-523 VRERM
+523 VREKM
-528 QTNPKIQQRREA
+528 QTNPQIQQRRDA

-565 NQQRRDA
+565 IQQRRDA

-652 LSERGARRLER
+652 LSERGARRQER

>member
-21 CAASTGLYIKS
+21 CAASAGLYIKS

-37 PVEPQSTQL
+37 PVEAQSTQQT
-46 AVSDAA
+46 APDIT
-52 AVTFP
+52 AVTLP
-57 ATVSAPPVTP
+57 ATVSAPPVIP

-95 QVLMASTYPTNV
+95 QVLMASTYPANV

-114 HDNPL
+114 HDNSL

-158 QNLGDAFLAQP
+158 QNPGDAFLAQP

-201 KKAVP
+201 KKTVP
-206 VKQTV
+206 VTQTV
-211 TAPVIPSNTVL
+211 TAPVIPSNTVS
-222 TANPVITEPATT
+222 TANPAITEPATT

-311 HHHDN
+311 HHHDD

-351 EHLTDK
+351 EHLTDN

-403 QRQAAANQFQQRTHA
+403 QRQAAASQFQQRTHA

-444 DDFHDFSRRQPLTQ
+444 DDFRDFSRRQPLTQ
-458 QQKDAAPVITRDT
+458 QQRTQLVSVISPPRLSSAGRFARKCRLTRRT
-471 QRQAAAQRF
+471 
-480 NEAEHYGSYD
+480 S
-490 DFHDFSRRQPLTQQ
+490 S
-504 QKDAARQR
+504 
-512 YQSASPEQRQA
+512 
-523 VRERM
+523 
-528 QTNPKIQQRREA
+528 
-540 ARERIQSASPE
+540 
-551 QRQAVREKMQTNPQ
+551 EK
-565 NQQRRDA
+565 
-572 ARERIQSASP
+572 
-582 EQRQVFKEKVQ
+582 
-593 QRPLNQQQR
+593 
-602 DNARQRVQSASP
+602 RQRVSVFSPHHQS
-614 EQRQV
+614 
-619 FREKVQESR
+619 
-628 PQRLNDSNHTV
+628 
-639 RLNNEQRSAVRER
+639 SAGV
-652 LSERGARRLER
+652 

>member
-67 AVVKSAFSTAQID
+67 AVVKSAFCTAQID

-311 HHHDN
+311 HHHDD

-325 HRDGNDWQHNGDN
+325 HRDGNGWQHNGDN

-378 AKRFHQTDV
+378 ANRFHQTDV

-403 QRQAAANQFQQRTHA
+403 QRQAAANQFQQRTH
-418 APVITRD
+418 
-425 TQRQAAAQRFNE
+425 
-437 AEHYGSY
+437 
-444 DDFHDFSRRQPLTQ
+444 
-458 QQKDAAPVITRDT
+458 AAPVITRDT

>member
-21 CAASTGLYIKS
+21 CAASAGLYIKS

-37 PVEPQSTQL
+37 PVEPLSTQL

-52 AVTFP
+52 AVTLP

-87 LYPDALLS
+87 LYPDSLLS
-95 QVLMASTYPTNV
+95 QVLMASTYPANV

-211 TAPVIPSNTVL
+211 TVPVIPSNTVSA
-222 TANPVITEPATT
+222 ANPVITEPATT

-311 HHHDN
+311 HHD

-325 HRDGNDWQHNGDN
+325 HRDGNGWQHNGDN

-387 NGGMSATQL
+387 NGGMTATQL

-403 QRQAAANQFQQRTHA
+403 QRQAAASQFQQRTHA

-444 DDFHDFSRRQPLTQ
+444 DDFR
-458 QQKDAAPVITRDT
+458 
-471 QRQAAAQRF
+471 
-480 NEAEHYGSYD
+480 
-490 DFHDFSRRQPLTQQ
+490 DFSRRQPLTQQ

-528 QTNPKIQQRREA
+528 QTNPQNQQRREA
-540 ARERIQSASPE
+540 ARERIQPASPE

-565 NQQRRDA
+565 IQQRREA

-628 PQRLNDSNHTV
+628 PQRPNDSNHTA

>member
-135 ASVKSLVAFPQLM
+135 ASVKSLVAFPQLMALM

-311 HHHDN
+311 HHHDD

-325 HRDGNDWQHNGDN
+325 HRDGNGWQHNGDN

-403 QRQAAANQFQQRTHA
+403 QRQAAANQFQQRTH
-418 APVITRD
+418 
-425 TQRQAAAQRFNE
+425 
-437 AEHYGSY
+437 
-444 DDFHDFSRRQPLTQ
+444 
-458 QQKDAAPVITRDT
+458 AAPVITRDT

>member
-37 PVEPQSTQL
+37 PVEPQSTQQT
-46 AVSDAA
+46 APDIT
-52 AVTFP
+52 AVTLP

-87 LYPDALLS
+87 LYPDSLLS
-95 QVLMASTYPTNV
+95 QVLMASTYPANV

-206 VKQTV
+206 VTQTV
-211 TAPVIPSNTVL
+211 TAPVIPSNTVS
-222 TANPVITEPATT
+222 TASPVITEPATT

-278 VDSFVRGFGYSMGVA
+278 IDSFVRGFGYSMGVA

-311 HHHDN
+311 HHHHHDD

-325 HRDGNDWQHNGDN
+325 HRDGNGWQHNGDN

-403 QRQAAANQFQQRTHA
+403 QRQAAASQFQQRTHA

-437 AEHYGSY
+437 AENYGSY
-444 DDFHDFSRRQPLTQ
+444 DDFR
-458 QQKDAAPVITRDT
+458 
-471 QRQAAAQRF
+471 
-480 NEAEHYGSYD
+480 
-490 DFHDFSRRQPLTQQ
+490 DFSRRQPLTQQ

-523 VRERM
+523 VRE
-528 QTNPKIQQRREA
+528 
-540 ARERIQSASPE
+540 
-551 QRQAVREKMQTNPQ
+551 KMQTNPQ
-565 NQQRRDA
+565 IQQRRDA

-652 LSERGARRLER
+652 LSERGARRQER